1 MIPSRSP
8 LNPQNQEGLLH
19 FVVVVVVVLDVE
31 TKKMKLAVAMYNLS
45 SKAWQKKK
53 KAVD

>member
-8 LNPQNQEGLLH
+8 LNPQNQEGVLH
-19 FVVVVVVVLDVE
+19 FVVVVVVLDVE